1 MLKSL
6 TLSLFIALLS
16 FSAFAQETVIWAS
29 EVYEVSS
36 ETSPLQYSAMQ
47 ALGRPNFYPRGGD
60 SPNAWKPRRDN
71 TEEYIVV
78 AFDQP
83 IRAQQVAIA
92 ETENPG
98 SIKAVY
104 AYDESDNEYLLF
116 ELTPRPLPIDIRLL
130 NLFFEMT
137 SYEINYLRVV
147 LDGEAVPGFN
157 SIDAIGISASNIP
170 ITVLIN
176 VASNINESA
185 QAERLS
191 DNVNSQYIEHSP
203 LLSPDGKTLY
213 FSRQYHPDN
222 IGGVDDNEDIWFSR
236 LDEETGEWLPAENL
250 GPPLNTEGPNFISA
264 ITMDD
269 VGNTVFLL
277 GNRYEKRGRMSV
289 GVSTAIMTPDGDIQ
303 APENLEIEN
312 YYNYNINVDQFITS
326 DNEVMLMAVERD
338 DTYGDRDLYVSFKEG
353 KKEWSEPLNVGGTL
367 NTADEE
373 ASPFIAQDNETIYF
387 SSRGHSG
394 QGGLDIFVTKRLD
407 DTWTRWSEPENL
419 GGAINGSGDD
429 VYFNIPTSG
438 KHIYFTR
445 GNKDENTDIFRF
457 QVDEF
462 FIEDGDEPM
471 IAEDGEPEPVVI
483 SIVGKVINGKTKE
496 PIAADVL
503 VERLPDGAEI
513 GQTVSKEG
521 TGKYHL
527 RLRSGVM
534 YGFLAEKDGFISLN
548 DNIDLTD
555 YTESDTIERD
565 ITLMPIQVG
574 ERIVINNIFFDFDKS
589 ELKTASYPELKRI
602 LKFLQEEQIQR
613 IRIGGHTDSKGNDAY
628 NQALSKRRAN
638 SVYEYFVNN
647 GISPSRLEA
656 VGYGET
662 DPVVPNDTDENRAKN
677 RRVEFTILE

>member
-6 TLSLFIALLS
+6 TLSLFLALMS
-16 FSAFAQETVIWAS
+16 FCAMAQETVIWAS

-47 ALGRPNFYPRGGD
+47 ALNRPNFYPRGGD

-98 SIKAVY
+98 AVKAVY

-116 ELTPRPLPIDIRLL
+116 ELTPRPLPIDTRLL

-147 LDGEAVPGFN
+147 LDGAAVPGFN

-176 VASNINESA
+176 VASNVNESA
-185 QAERLS
+185 QAERLN

-222 IGGVDDNEDIWFSR
+222 VGGVDDNEDIWFSK

-264 ITMDD
+264 ISQDD

-289 GVSTAIMTPDGDIQ
+289 GVSTAIMTADGVIQ
-303 APENLEIEN
+303 KPENLEIEN
-312 YYNYNINVDQFITS
+312 YYNYNINVDQYITS
-326 DNEVMLMAVERD
+326 NNEVMLMAVERD

-353 KKEWSEPLNVGGTL
+353 KNEWSEPLNVGGIL

-373 ASPFIAQDNETIYF
+373 ASPFIAQDNETVYF

-407 DTWTRWSEPENL
+407 DTWTRWSQPENL
-419 GGAINGSGDD
+419 GGAINGEGDD

-462 FIEDGDEPM
+462 FIEEGDEPM
-471 IAEDGEPEPVVI
+471 IADEGPEPIII
-483 SIVGKVINGKTKE
+483 SIVGKVLNGKTNE
-496 PIAADVL
+496 PIAAEVL

-513 GQTVSKEG
+513 GRTVSLEN

-527 RLRSGVM
+527 RLRSGLM
-534 YGFLAEKDGFISLN
+534 YGFLAEKDGFISVN
-548 DNIDLTD
+548 SNVDLTD
-555 YTESDTIERD
+555 YTESDTLEKD

-602 LKFLQEEQIQR
+602 LKFLQDEKIQK
-613 IRIGGHTDSKGNDAY
+613 IRIGGHTDSRGNDAY